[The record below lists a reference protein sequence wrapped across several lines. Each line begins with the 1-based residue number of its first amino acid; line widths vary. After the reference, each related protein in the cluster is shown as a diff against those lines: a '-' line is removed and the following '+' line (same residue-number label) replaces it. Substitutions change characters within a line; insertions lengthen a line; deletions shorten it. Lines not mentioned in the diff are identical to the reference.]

1 VFILI
6 WTVAHV
12 TSADQ
17 SHTQFLPCSYSSW
30 PHTHTHTHTQTSQH
44 THAHT
49 PTHSL

>member
-12 TSADQ
+12 T
-17 SHTQFLPCSYSSW
+17 
-30 PHTHTHTHTQTSQH
+30 
-44 THAHT
+44 HAHT